1 MPLVFLYL
9 CRSRDQR
16 IERNEVNFF
25 MMSLK
30 EYLQSRTFLFQ
41 MMIALAIIG
50 VLAYLFMH
58 WLTYTTDHGNEITV
72 PDLRKLSELQVEEKL
87 DDLNLDYVL
96 LDSVDYNPDFPKH
109 TVVEQDPVA
118 GSKVKEDRK
127 IYIKIN
133 SSGFTTVKI
142 PNLIE
147 KTYRQAL
154 PTLKAL
160 GLEEGT
166 ITYKPYIGK
175 DMVLEMRWN
184 GKKLNPGDK
193 VFKSSKIDLV
203 LGDGEVGFN
212 ETEMDSIPVTGE
224 IPANAN

>member
-9 CRSRDQR
+9 CRGLDQR
-16 IERNEVNFF
+16 IESNEVKYF

-41 MMIALAIIG
+41 MMIAIVIIG
-50 VLAYLFMH
+50 ALAYLFMH

-72 PDLRKLSELQVEEKL
+72 PNLRKLSELEVEEKL

-133 SSGFTTVKI
+133 SSGFKTVKI

-147 KTYRQAL
+147 KTYRQAV

-166 ITYKPYIGK
+166 ITYKPYLGK
-175 DMVLEMRWN
+175 DMVIEMRWN

-212 ETEMDSIPVTGE
+212 ETEMDSIPVTE
-224 IPANAN
+224 EVPENAE

>member
-1 MPLVFLYL
+1 MPLLFLYL
-9 CRSRDQR
+9 CQN
-16 IERNEVNFF
+16 ILP
-25 MMSLK
+25 MSLQ
-30 EYLQSRTFLFQ
+30 EYLKSRTFLFQ
-41 MMIALAIIG
+41 MMIAVAIIG
-50 VLAYLFMH
+50 VLGYLFMH
-58 WLTYTTDHGNEITV
+58 WLTYTTDHGHEIAV
-72 PDLRKLSELQVEEKL
+72 PNLQKLSEQQVEEKL

-109 TVVEQDPVA
+109 TVVEQDPIA
-118 GSKVKEDRK
+118 GSKVKENRK

-147 KTYRQAL
+147 KTYRQAI
-154 PTLKAL
+154 PTLRAL

-166 ITYKPYIGK
+166 VTYKPYLGK

-203 LGDGEVGFN
+203 LGDGKVGFDD
-212 ETEMDSIPVTGE
+212 TQLDSIPPTQETPV
-224 IPANAN
+224 NAN